1 MAPSTVFA
9 KHAPRHA
16 EAHADAVK
24 VYGFTVKSESVII
37 AGDINGDGKVDVS
50 DYIGV
55 ANHILGVP
63 QDGFNEKA
71 ADVNGDNKIDVSDY
85 IGVANIILNG
95 SPYGQAQ

>member
-1 MAPSTVFA
+1 M
-9 KHAPRHA
+9 
-16 EAHADAVK
+16 
-24 VYGFTVKSESVII
+24 
-37 AGDINGDGKVDVS
+37 
-50 DYIGV
+50 

-63 QDGFNEKA
+63 QEGFNEKA